1 MRIHYL
7 TLITIFSIAFPA
19 CNAQS
24 QNDEDRAV
32 NEQKVII
39 YLGADNSYVNEMEDC
54 GAKFKDK
61 GIEKDPFQIF
71 ADYKCN
77 LTRVRL
83 WHTPAW
89 YDTLNQGK
97 RYSDFEDVK
106 RTLHRSKEAGMMN
119 LLNYHLSDTWSD
131 PQKQR
136 VPAAWLPIVDN
147 LPILKDSLYNHIYG
161 TLEALGKEQLIPEMV
176 QIGNETNKGI
186 LLSPLDDSLN
196 TLDWER
202 NAQLFNIGI
211 KAVRD
216 FEKASGKKILIALHM
231 AAPEEARELLQGYLE
246 HGITDFDVIGISYYW
261 AWHKPTTIPEAV
273 AIIRNMRERNPD
285 KQVII
290 FETGYPWTLEYND
303 QASNIINEPHPE
315 YNPPT
320 PEMQLKWL
328 EDLTHASLANGATGV
343 LYWEPAWV
351 STSCSTPWGKGS
363 HQEHATFFDF
373 ENNVLKKGGMN
384 WFGKD
389 YSSSI
394 RSYVHKP
401 LITIDK
407 ENKYVD
413 IKTESSENPEA
424 YSFIIFGK
432 NGAEAAR
439 GSLKD
444 LEINESKISRY
455 SLEKLDTG
463 SYHLVI
469 AGPDH
474 WIGSLGF
481 TKN

>member
-1 MRIHYL
+1 MPDCI
-7 TLITIFSIAFPA
+7 
-19 CNAQS
+19 S
-24 QNDEDRAV
+24 QAEIEGDMAV
-32 NEQKVII
+32 REEKTII

-54 GAKFKDK
+54 DTKYKDK
-61 GIEKDPFQIF
+61 GREKDPFQIF

-89 YDTLNQGK
+89 YDTLNHGK

-106 RTLHRSKEAGMMN
+106 RTLHRSKDAGMMN

-136 VPAAWLPIVDN
+136 VPAAWLPVVDN
-147 LPILKDSLYNHIYG
+147 LPVLKDSLYNHIYG
-161 TLEALGKEQLIPEMV
+161 TLEALGKENLIPEMV

-186 LLSPLDDSLN
+186 LLSPKDDSLN
-196 TLDWER
+196 ALDWDR
-202 NAQLFNIGI
+202 NSQLFNIGI

-231 AAPEEARELLQGYLE
+231 AAPEEARALLQGYLE
-246 HGITDFDVIGISYYW
+246 HGITDFDIIGISYYW
-261 AWHKPTTIPEAV
+261 AWHKPTTIPEAA
-273 AIIRNMRERNPD
+273 AIVRNMRERNPD

-290 FETGYPWTLEYND
+290 FETGYPWTLEHND
-303 QASNIINEPHPE
+303 RASNIINEPHPD

-328 EDLTHASLANGATGV
+328 TDLTHASLANGATGV

-351 STSCSTPWGKGS
+351 STTCSTPWGKGS

-373 ENNVLKKGGMN
+373 DNNVLQNGGMD

-389 YSSSI
+389 YSSSFK
-394 RSYVHKP
+394 SYVHKP
-401 LITIDK
+401 LITLSKDK
-407 ENKYVD
+407 RNVE
-413 IKTESSENPEA
+413 IKTDSNAGSEA
-424 YSFIIFGK
+424 YSFIIFGQ
-432 NGAEAAR
+432 NGIEKIK
-439 GSLKD
+439 GNLKE
-444 LEINESKISRY
+444 LEIRENGIINY
-455 SLEKLDTG
+455 STEKLG
-463 SYHLVI
+463 AGNYHIVVS
-469 AGPDH
+469 GPDH